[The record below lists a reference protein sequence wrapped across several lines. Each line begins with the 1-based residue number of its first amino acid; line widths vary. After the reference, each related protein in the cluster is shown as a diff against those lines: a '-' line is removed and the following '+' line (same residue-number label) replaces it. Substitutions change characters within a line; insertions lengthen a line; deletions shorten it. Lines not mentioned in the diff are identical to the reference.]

1 MRPLPDTLKELQRR
15 SANKPVV
22 QLEVATYGH
31 PAAVADSELQWE
43 NFAWER
49 LTSPSDATIPCPHAS
64 AVAGDGSLIRIRNYN
79 GSIYV
84 QRVVAPGPTSNWGAW
99 SGVGYSAAGY
109 PVAIVARG
117 AEVIAFFSDGTSLF
131 RMQSSNYGA
140 TWAGQVAMLN
150 ARPCERGVAAAYKSN
165 GDLFVVHASDMNDP
179 TSLYIQKR
187 IGGSWSTGLGQ
198 ISGDYPISALAMY
211 YEGDWNMLSL
221 LLDGSYIRLA
231 RAIYGDG
238 DRYPVGTFSG
248 WEFIN
253 SYKAKVDFST
263 QVALRQF
270 RTRRGAQEGSKTPT
284 YYEKVSAVNEQR
296 AVDNLGVDDPF
307 ITYHASSGT
316 VFSFAKDN
324 RPWFYRLRPFTE
336 FQDMDWYRAY
346 PLDTIATYGLS
357 LCCDGTYL
365 YACAPNQVWR
375 SLLPGNWTPP
385 VPGSGAGTGY
395 SVPSSQ
401 VLAVREKV
409 ESLAASSLEVVL
421 DNSKGQYNS
430 AGTGSAS
437 LLASLKRG
445 SQVSLSI
452 GYRRKGEVLTSLA
465 GRYFIESLGY
475 KRGEGEASFII
486 RCTDAW
492 GLLERFA
499 FSRPVEWNSGG
510 DVYTVY
516 DLIGIVLQA
525 VGGSLSYV
533 SRSTEITSIYPYV
546 DVHAGQNGA
555 QVLRRLLELVPDV
568 IYFVGL
574 QGYIVYPQST
584 DPYTYMF
591 RFPQ

>member
-1 MRPLPDTLKELQRR
+1 MRLIPDTLKEMQRR

-22 QLEVATYGH
+22 KLEVATYGH
-31 PAAVADSELQWE
+31 PSAVPDSALEWE

-49 LTSPSDATIPCPHAS
+49 LTSPSDATLPCPQSS
-64 AVAGDGSLIRIRNYN
+64 AIAGDGSLCRIRNT
-79 GSIYV
+79 GGTIYF
-84 QRVVAPGPTSNWGAW
+84 QRVTSPSPASDWSPWTAVAATN
-99 SGVGYSAAGY
+99 AGK

-117 AEVIAFFSDGTSLF
+117 AEVIIFYSDGTSMYRL
-131 RMQSSNYGA
+131 QSSNYGVN
-140 TWAGQVAMLN
+140 WASIQMLN
-150 ARPCERGVAAAYKSN
+150 ARPCERGVAAAYKAN
-165 GDLFVVHASDMNDP
+165 GDLFLVHASDVSDP

-198 ISGDYPISALAMY
+198 ISGDYAISALAMY
-211 YEGDWNMLSL
+211 HEGDWNMLAL
-221 LLDGSYIRLA
+221 MLDGSYIRLA

-238 DRYPVGTFSG
+238 DQYEAGVFSG

-253 SYKAKVDFST
+253 SYKAKVDFSA

-307 ITYHASSGT
+307 ITYHASLGT
-316 VFSFAKDN
+316 VFSFAKEN
-324 RPWFYRLRPFTE
+324 KPWFYRLRPFTE
-336 FQDMDWYRAY
+336 FKDMDWYKAY
-346 PLDTIATYGLS
+346 PLDVIATYGLS
-357 LCCDGTYL
+357 LCCDGIYL

-375 SLLPGNWTPP
+375 SLLPGNWSPP
-385 VPGSGAGTGY
+385 SPGSGAGTGY
-395 SVPSSQ
+395 PVSSAQ

-409 ESLAASSLEVVL
+409 EPMTASSLEVVL

-452 GYRRKGEVLTSLA
+452 GYRRKGEDLTSLA
-465 GRYFIESLGY
+465 GRYFIEALGY

-486 RCTDAW
+486 RCIDAW

-499 FSRPVEWNSGG
+499 FNRPVEWNSGG

-516 DLIGIVLQA
+516 ALIGIILQA
-525 VGGSLSYV
+525 VGGTLSYV
-533 SRSTEITSIYPYV
+533 SRSTQITSIYPYV
-546 DVHAGQNGA
+546 EVHAGQNGA
-555 QVLRRLLELVPDV
+555 QVLRNLLELVPDV

-574 QGYIVYPQST
+574 QGYIVYPQAT
-584 DPYTYMF
+584 DPPSYMF